1 NQFKLFYADEGYAAV
16 KVHASRSG
24 DPLVTSEAIDI
35 PFTVNIEEGRLYKL
49 GSVHIPSNAFV
60 TQAEIDNVIS
70 LRASEMSKEQ
80 TLHNTWFVIAY
91 RCKSKGYMACVVTP
105 HPQYDDANGI
115 VNYTVEVIPG
125 PVYHLASVKFE
136 NVSEELRSRLIS
148 VWQMPPSAPFD
159 ESYLS
164 SFIVQAQNADPV
176 LLRSL
181 SGIGATYDLTTD
193 QQTHEVNCVIHFV
206 KTTSVP

>member
-1 NQFKLFYADEGYAAV
+1 
-16 KVHASRSG
+16 
-24 DPLVTSEAIDI
+24 
-35 PFTVNIEEGRLYKL
+35 
-49 GSVHIPSNAFV
+49 
-60 TQAEIDNVIS
+60 
-70 LRASEMSKEQ
+70 
-80 TLHNTWFVIAY
+80 
-91 RCKSKGYMACVVTP
+91 MACVVTP